1 MIVLIV
7 SLLVIAI
14 GVALFFILKKKK
26 DEDKKKNKQAN
37 IKNKNPEPMN
47 YIKPAEF
54 NVGPIISSDP
64 IYKSANLCNDKVLYP
79 INGLD
84 VNYGTKMGDNC
95 PCTQFI
101 QSP

>member
-7 SLLVIAI
+7 FLLVIAI
-14 GVALFFILKKKK
+14 GVALFFIFKKKK
-26 DEDKKKNKQAN
+26 DENKKNKQAI

-54 NVGPIISSDP
+54 NVGPIVSNDP